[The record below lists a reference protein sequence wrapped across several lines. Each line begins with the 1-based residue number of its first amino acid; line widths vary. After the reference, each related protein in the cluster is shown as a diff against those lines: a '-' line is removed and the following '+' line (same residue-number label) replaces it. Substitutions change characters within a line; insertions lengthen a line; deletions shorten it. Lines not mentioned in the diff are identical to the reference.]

1 MISGGR
7 VLLVGAGGF
16 VGPWLARGLCAAG
29 WRVTGLSRQ
38 STGATLPEPDYRT
51 VHADITDI
59 ASCRGWMDE
68 ADVIVFNAAYIP
80 RNYAAIDEAEICL
93 RVNALAP
100 LAVLNALTER
110 PRPFLYI
117 STAQGYAERDEPA
130 RESEALFPA
139 RHAAYYLGSKLLGD
153 LYTEHHRL
161 MHGIPAAVLRLGALY
176 GPGLRTGMV
185 ASLIGQARRGGPVVL
200 QNGGKFASDLTYVG
214 DAAQAATAALARG
227 ATGIFNIGTGR
238 RTSALDAARLVIDSL
253 GSDPNIL
260 RIEPLVGA
268 APTGFAALD
277 IVHARAELGFT
288 PTLVSEGIR
297 QTALAW
303 RD

>member
-1 MISGGR
+1 MTSRGR

-16 VGPWLARGLCAAG
+16 VGPWLARGLCEAG
-29 WRVTGLSRQ
+29 WSVTGLSRR
-38 STGATLPEPDYRT
+38 SIGAALPESVYRS

-68 ADVIVFNAAYIP
+68 ADAIVFNAAYIP
-80 RNYAAIDEAEICL
+80 KNYAAVDEAETCL

-100 LAVLNALTER
+100 LAVLQALAER

-117 STAQGYAERDEPA
+117 SGAQGYAERDVPA

-139 RHAAYYLGSKLLGD
+139 HHATYYLGSKLLGD

-185 ASLIGQARRGGPVVL
+185 ASLIAQARRGGPVAL

-214 DAAQAATAALARG
+214 DAAQALTAALARG

-238 RTSALDAARLVIDSL
+238 RTSALDAARLVIGSL

-260 RIEPLVGA
+260 SIEPPVST

-277 IVHARAELGFT
+277 IAHARAELGFT
-288 PTLVSEGIR
+288 PTYVSEGIR
-297 QTALAW
+297 QTVLAW